1 MFVIHINTL
10 EMNNNKNEEDLDRC
24 FLDDVLNKLYDFGD
38 SPASKRKNKSQK
50 KKRKRQVDEED
61 PRADEE
67 DSLADGVQHQDSSA
81 TNHPDCSEAEI
92 TDSACQHHSPGVE
105 VVTFQDPMKRLMTKK
120 TQMAPVGPPVTKKK
134 PELKEKQKP
143 EESLDTFNLEKARLE
158 VHRFGI
164 TGYKKEEQR
173 VFEQER
179 AIMLGAKPPKK
190 EFLNYK
196 VYQQK
201 IKDKK
206 QKAKEEVQTDLKKK
220 KKQSKPR
227 DEKRK
232 SSSGGSAP
240 TGQVGRFKNGMLV
253 LSSKEIQ
260 TIKTSRVTK

>member
-1 MFVIHINTL
+1 
-10 EMNNNKNEEDLDRC
+10 MNNNTNEEDLDRC

-38 SPASKRKNKSQK
+38 GPASKKKIKSQK
-50 KKRKRQVDEED
+50 KKRHRQVDEDD
-61 PRADEE
+61 PHAEEE
-67 DSLADGVQHQDSSA
+67 DSLLDGVQHPDSSA
-81 TNHPDCSEAEI
+81 TNHLDCSEAEI
-92 TDSACQHHSPGVE
+92 TDSACQHQSSGVE
-105 VVTFQDPMKRLMTKK
+105 VVTFLDPMKRLMTKK
-120 TQMAPVGPPVTKKK
+120 TQMALVGPPVTKKK
-134 PELKEKQKP
+134 PEIKEKQKP
-143 EESLDTFNLEKARLE
+143 EESRERFSLEKARLE

-190 EFLNYK
+190 EFMNYK
-196 VYQQK
+196 LYQQ
-201 IKDKK
+201 ITKDKK
-206 QKAKEEVQTDLKKK
+206 QKAKEEVQMDVKKK

-260 TIKTSRVTK
+260 KIKTSRVTK